1 MVMPAAASD
10 RSEDHVPAQP
20 AGTSAVH
27 TLPTIELVHPMPG
40 FPGHRR
46 FVLVR
51 LDEDGLLYAF
61 TSADD
66 PDLRFLVV
74 PPLAFFPDYA
84 PEIDDETMQ
93 LLGVD
98 DPERVLILLVV
109 TAGESATD
117 ATANL
122 MAPVLVDQVNRRA
135 VQAVLTGSGL
145 PVRASLTS

>member
-1 MVMPAAASD
+1 MVIPAAASD
-10 RSEDHVPAQP
+10 RSGDVPVQSGAAP
-20 AGTSAVH
+20 AAD
-27 TLPTIELVHPMPG
+27 TLPTIELVRPMPG

-51 LDEDGLLYAF
+51 LDADGLLYAF

-66 PDLRFLVV
+66 PQLRFMVV
-74 PPLAFFPDYA
+74 PPPAFFPDYA
-84 PEIDDETMQ
+84 PEIDDETMH

-98 DPERVLILLVV
+98 DPEQVLVLLVV
-109 TAGESATD
+109 TVGESPSD

-122 MAPVLVDQVNRRA
+122 MAPILVDQINRRA

-145 PVRASLTS
+145 PVRAPLTTS